1 MLIVRLRL
9 SGTARRDQRHSRM
22 RCIETA
28 LFPRSCRQ
36 SNRPPNHRRRIRHYV
51 ILTLGWIFIFLG
63 ILGLFLPILQGIL
76 FLCIGGLLLSG
87 ESPRM
92 RLLIMK
98 LGRRYP
104 ILLVALTAA
113 KGKARAWRD
122 RLRVGRQ
129 PPQSGPPTL

>member
-1 MLIVRLRL
+1 M
-9 SGTARRDQRHSRM
+9 RR
-22 RCIETA
+22 E
-28 LFPRSCRQ
+28 
-36 SNRPPNHRRRIRHYV
+36 IRHYV

-76 FLCIGGLLLSG
+76 FLCIGGLLLSS

-92 RLLIMK
+92 RLFIIK

-104 ILLVALTAA
+104 KLRVALTAA

-122 RLRVGRQ
+122 RLRGGRQ

>member
-1 MLIVRLRL
+1 M
-9 SGTARRDQRHSRM
+9 
-22 RCIETA
+22 
-28 LFPRSCRQ
+28 
-36 SNRPPNHRRRIRHYV
+36 RRRIRHYV

-76 FLCIGGLLLSG
+76 FLCIGVLLLSS

-92 RLLIMK
+92 RLFIIK

-104 ILLVALTAA
+104 KLRVALTAA

-122 RLRVGRQ
+122 RFRVGRK

>member
-1 MLIVRLRL
+1 M
-9 SGTARRDQRHSRM
+9 
-22 RCIETA
+22 
-28 LFPRSCRQ
+28 
-36 SNRPPNHRRRIRHYV
+36 RRRIRHYV
-51 ILTLGWIFIFLG
+51 VLTLGWIFIFLG

-76 FLCIGGLLLSG
+76 FLCIGVLLLSS

-104 ILLVALTAA
+104 KVRTALMAA

-122 RLRVGRQ
+122 RLRPGHR
-129 PPQSGPPTL
+129 PPQSGPPAP